1 MNEMDLLSRLR
12 AEVPD
17 RVSARAETRF
27 HAALFDEMSPPQGSR
42 HAARRDRRKAGWLSL
57 PKLSLAAGLAVAAAA
72 AVFVAVPHSP
82 SHPAAGPFTPQA
94 TATKHPASTAPA
106 TTAPAATGQVPTAT
120 TLTVAELT
128 DRASAA
134 ALARKPA
141 APTQWLYIKL
151 THITVTYMGGTA
163 HSSTSSDETWQR
175 ADNQQSAEID
185 LGQHRMY
192 QGSLEYVSLAELSSL
207 PADPRALVEYVY
219 GKVPDGPGNMRWS
232 QTFEALINLFD
243 YYNMPSATAA
253 EVIQA
258 FQYIPGVK
266 AVTDPGDVA
275 FSLNEEKGFMI
286 AKALFDPTTYRLM
299 GISRTIGLD
308 PAHPERPPMETET
321 TLQAP
326 WIPVSGPFVR
336 P

>member
-1 MNEMDLLSRLR
+1 LYFLPPLR
-12 AEVPD
+12 RAVVLHHVQLHRFAGQFLQFGAEPVGL
-17 RVSARAETRF
+17 RTATAGAGRGNSEC
-27 HAALFDEMSPPQGSR
+27 G
-42 HAARRDRRKAGWLSL
+42 RRSCR
-57 PKLSLAAGLAVAAAA
+57 
-72 AVFVAVPHSP
+72 
-82 SHPAAGPFTPQA
+82 TQA
-94 TATKHPASTAPA
+94 TH
-106 TTAPAATGQVPTAT
+106 
-120 TLTVAELT
+120 
-128 DRASAA
+128 
-134 ALARKPA
+134 
-141 APTQWLYIKL
+141 
-151 THITVTYMGGTA
+151 
-163 HSSTSSDETWQR
+163 
-175 ADNQQSAEID
+175 
-185 LGQHRMY
+185 
-192 QGSLEYVSLAELSSL
+192 LEDVSLGELSSL
-207 PADPRALVEYVY
+207 PADPRALVEYVH

-308 PAHPERPPMETET
+308 PAHPERPPMEKET